1 MSADAKKKQVD
12 QTVKPA
18 MKRDELIESLK
29 ETIAAQEKT
38 IEAMN
43 RSIELLGPEND
54 GELKGMTLS
63 EIKSIAVTYL
73 KSIKELPTKLRR

>member
-1 MSADAKKKQVD
+1 MIIDGHAHIGTASKFYAFKVR
-12 QTVKPA
+12 TV
-18 MKRDELIESLK
+18 
-29 ETIAAQEKT
+29 EKT

-73 KSIKELPTKLRR
+73 KSIKELPAKLKR